1 MMVLVDTSV
10 WIDHFRKHDD
20 VLAELLIKNNVLTHP
35 FVRGELALG
44 NLRQRDIILN
54 LLDNLPQAGV
64 AYSEEINFFIEKNAL
79 FGLGIGLIDV
89 HLLASA
95 KIAQNTMLWTRDK
108 KLMSAAVRLN
118 LAATFD
124 IEQN

>member
-1 MMVLVDTSV
+1 MMVLVDSSV
-10 WIDHFRKHDD
+10 WIDHFRKYDD

-44 NLRQRDIILN
+44 NLRQRESILN
-54 LLDNLPQAGV
+54 LLDNLPQASV
-64 AYSEEINFFIEKNAL
+64 AYAEEINFFIEKNTL

-89 HLLASA
+89 HLLASTQ
-95 KIAQNTMLWTRDK
+95 IAQNTRLWTRDK
-108 KLMSAAVRLN
+108 KLMAAAMQLN

-124 IEQN
+124 IEPH

>member
-1 MMVLVDTSV
+1 MVLVDTSV

-89 HLLASA
+89 HLLSSA
-95 KIAQNTMLWTRDK
+95 QIAQSTMLWTRDK

-118 LAATFD
+118 LAAIFD

>member
-1 MMVLVDTSV
+1 MVLVDTSV